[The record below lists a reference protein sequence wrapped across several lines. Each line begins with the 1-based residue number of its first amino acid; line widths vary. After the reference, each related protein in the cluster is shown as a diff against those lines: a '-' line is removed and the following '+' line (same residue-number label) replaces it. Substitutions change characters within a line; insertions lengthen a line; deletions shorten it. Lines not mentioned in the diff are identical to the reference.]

1 MESSTTRIKELQC
14 QINTLRK
21 ITSFDILAYQFD
33 ILKYL
38 LDQYEKYLK
47 EKYNIDKNN
56 KLAKV
61 IKYTLITTFDT
72 IIKENTK
79 ILISG
84 MISSL
89 PPEDAAKKLNVI
101 ESLKES
107 ELVETYLQKEKNKN
121 EQIDI

>member
-84 MISSL
+84 MVSSL